1 MSLIV
6 SCVQLSSAGSS
17 RWDQDQCRISKQVE
31 QQNSL
36 SVKQV
41 AAVAVV
47 VMVTQRHT
55 GVLSSQDIQ

>member
-6 SCVQLSSAGSS
+6 SCVQLSSASS
-17 RWDQDQCRISKQVE
+17 SGKDQDQCRTPEQVA

-36 SVKQV
+36 SAKKV

-47 VMVTQRHT
+47 VMLTQRHT
-55 GVLSSQDIQ
+55 RVLSSQ